1 VAGRVRRA
9 RAAAAH
15 GQHFLRS
22 ARLAAAIVD
31 EAGIEPG
38 DLVVEVGAGGGI
50 LTAELIGRGAHVIA
64 VEIDP
69 AWAERLRTRF
79 ADAVVVHEGDV
90 LGRGWPGEP
99 FKVVANLPFARGTA
113 VLRSLLDHP
122 RVPLVSAHVVL
133 QWEPAWKRAAPWPS
147 TLLGV
152 LWGAWYDLRVVR
164 RFSRTA
170 FAPPPDVDAA
180 LLRIVRRTRPLV
192 PDGEAGAFHRFVRRG
207 FDGAPL
213 ARLVP
218 PRTLRRLA
226 FELGFNPHAR
236 ARDLDAHQWAILFR
250 EGLYASVRKPR

>member
-1 VAGRVRRA
+1 MGGRVRRA
-9 RAAAAH
+9 RAAAPH

-31 EAGIEPG
+31 EAGVDPG

-50 LTAELIGRGAHVIA
+50 LTAELASRGSHVIA

-69 AWAERLRTRF
+69 SWAERLRKRF
-79 ADAVVVHEGDV
+79 GEAVVVDEGDV
-90 LGRGWPGEP
+90 LGRGWPGRP
-99 FKVVANLPFARGTA
+99 FKVVANLPFASSTA
-113 VLRSLLDHP
+113 VLRSLLDDP

-164 RFSRTA
+164 RLSRTA
-170 FAPPPDVDAA
+170 FAPPPDIDAA
-180 LLRIVRRTRPLV
+180 LLRIVRRANPLV
-192 PDGEAGAFHRFVRRG
+192 PEGEARAFHRFVRRG
-207 FDGAPL
+207 FDGVPL

-218 PRTLRRLA
+218 ARTLKRLA
-226 FELGFNPHAR
+226 LELGFDPRAR

-250 EGLYASVRKPR
+250 EGPASVRKPR